1 MLNKFSVSRLMGIFA
16 IKKRLRIKFDNDK
29 KKSTA
34 MAKKQCRGSKGLK
47 PLVLTDSNDKKEGVI
62 VF

>member
-1 MLNKFSVSRLMGIFA
+1 MYVC
-16 IKKRLRIKFDNDK
+16 K

-47 PLVLTDSNDKKEGVI
+47 PIVLTDSKDKKEGVI